1 MSSGTTEKNK
11 FKEAAEKRKDRAAE
25 IANTFEWLITAFM
38 LAFVFRA
45 FVMEAF
51 RIPTGSMA
59 DTLRGAHFQFA
70 CPQCGYEYAYNFGSE
85 HIPNYNVYIENGS
98 PRCPNCGYSLGRG
111 TRMLPSNGDRILVLK
126 CIYQFFEPKRW
137 DVVVFK
143 NPAEPGQNFIKR
155 LIAKPSE
162 TVEIIDG
169 DVYIQG
175 QIARKPAKIQQ
186 ELWMPVYE
194 NDYQPV
200 RPEIPNFNGHQWRQP
215 FRNTTGSNWDFNAAG
230 PTVFGLDSDVQD
242 VHTMYYDT
250 DRGNDF
256 GAQNCAYNPS
266 RTHTKPP
273 FCSDLMVRFYANFS
287 ESKGIIGI
295 GLSKYAR
302 HFKAQVDAKGL
313 MSIAQSD
320 NGTEW
325 TELTAAK
332 IEQPKLNKPVLVR
345 FANVDHQLI
354 FEYADEKI
362 TYALGTEPD
371 AAGPVNSNI
380 EPQVWIFGSGK
391 QILSH
396 IAIFRD
402 TYYTTPPQQ
411 QTTGE
416 PCFAMTGQPF
426 KLGINEYFVLGDNSP
441 ASHDSRLWFNK
452 GIGINGEPV
461 YRPGIVPHDYLVGKA
476 VFVYWPSGF
485 ELPLPRSLK
494 TFLLKKMWEK
504 NRLSAIIYWA
514 ITLRCI
520 PNIGQMRFIYGGS
533 NNND

>member
-1 MSSGTTEKNK
+1 
-11 FKEAAEKRKDRAAE
+11 
-25 IANTFEWLITAFM
+25 
-38 LAFVFRA
+38 
-45 FVMEAF
+45 
-51 RIPTGSMA
+51 
-59 DTLRGAHFQFA
+59 
-70 CPQCGYEYAYNFGSE
+70 
-85 HIPNYNVYIENGS
+85 
-98 PRCPNCGYSLGRG
+98 
-111 TRMLPSNGDRILVLK
+111 
-126 CIYQFFEPKRW
+126 
-137 DVVVFK
+137 
-143 NPAEPGQNFIKR
+143 
-155 LIAKPSE
+155 
-162 TVEIIDG
+162 
-169 DVYIQG
+169 
-175 QIARKPAKIQQ
+175 
-186 ELWMPVYE
+186 
-194 NDYQPV
+194 
-200 RPEIPNFNGHQWRQP
+200 
-215 FRNTTGSNWDFNAAG
+215 
-230 PTVFGLDSDVQD
+230 
-242 VHTMYYDT
+242 
-250 DRGNDF
+250 
-256 GAQNCAYNPS
+256 
-266 RTHTKPP
+266 
-273 FCSDLMVRFYANFS
+273 
-287 ESKGIIGI
+287 
-295 GLSKYAR
+295 
-302 HFKAQVDAKGL
+302 